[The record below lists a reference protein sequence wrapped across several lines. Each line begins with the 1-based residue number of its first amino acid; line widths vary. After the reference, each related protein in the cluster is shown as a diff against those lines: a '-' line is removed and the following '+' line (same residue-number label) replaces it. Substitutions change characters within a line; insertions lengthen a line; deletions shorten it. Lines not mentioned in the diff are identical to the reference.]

1 MNEQGQ
7 YKEAVRTLNKEVK
20 EVKGKL
26 EEADRQK
33 QKLQEEVMALREKVE
48 AVRTNA
54 VQKFKTSQLFNDSC
68 ADYYGTGFDDCLKQV
83 ASAFPK
89 LDLSKI
95 IMDAPKPT
103 TPVGNVV
110 TDNDDGSP
118 KSRLPPKDD
127 GSVVLAQPAVNP
139 SPAPVSKIPVV
150 AIDVNDPQPQKDDGN
165 LADAPNA

>member
-33 QKLQEEVMALREKVE
+33 QKLLEEVMTLREKVE
-48 AVRTNA
+48 TVRTDA
-54 VQKFKTSQLFNDSC
+54 VQKFKTSQLFIDS
-68 ADYYGTGFDDCLKQV
+68 Y
-83 ASAFPK
+83 AFPE
-89 LDLSKI
+89 LDLLKI

-103 TPVGNVV
+103 TPVRNVI
-110 TDNDDGSP
+110 TDDDDGSP
-118 KSRLPPKDD
+118 KSQLPPKDD

-139 SPAPVSKIPVV
+139 SPTPISKIPMV
-150 AIDVNDPQPQKDDGN
+150 AVDIDNPQPQKDDGN